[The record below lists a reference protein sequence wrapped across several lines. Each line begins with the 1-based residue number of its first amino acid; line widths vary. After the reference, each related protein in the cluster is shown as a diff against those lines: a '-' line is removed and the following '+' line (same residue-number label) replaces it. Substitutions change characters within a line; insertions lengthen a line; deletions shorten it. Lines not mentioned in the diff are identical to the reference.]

1 MTVQDRSSAN
11 SSPAKS
17 GLEGALSSCRGA
29 LFAIVLFSLCIN
41 LLLLSVPLYMLQIYD
56 RVLSSRSEQTLILLT
71 VITVGL
77 LVVLGLL
84 EIVRSRVLVRTGVRL
99 DSNLKTRIFSA
110 TFRHSLSIPGG
121 GQAQALRDLDA
132 VRQFMTGPG
141 LIAFADAPWIPLFV
155 AVGFL
160 FHPWL
165 GFISL
170 GGAIVIF
177 LLALTN
183 EFITRK
189 PLGESSR
196 LSLRA
201 NAFVD
206 ASLRNSEALQAMGM
220 MSGVMQRW
228 VNRHQYMLT
237 LQARASDRAGVI
249 LGMTKFI
256 RLSLQVAVLGV
267 GAYLVL
273 QLEITPGTMI
283 AASIIMARALAP
295 VEVAVGQWRSFVG
308 ARNAYG
314 RLKEL
319 LMRFPEDG
327 DRLSLPKP
335 TGELV
340 AERVYVMPPGSTVP
354 ALKGVSFQL
363 NAGQTLGVIG
373 PSAAGKSTLA
383 RILVGVWPIASGSV
397 RLDGAELSHWNPE
410 ELGPHIGYLP
420 QDVELFEGTVAENIA
435 RFADYDPD
443 AVIAAAKQAG
453 VHDMVQRLSDGYST
467 QIGSGGGVLSGGQ
480 RQRVA
485 LARALYGDPVLV
497 VLDEPNAA
505 LDTEGEKALVQVLAD
520 LKQDGKTVVLITHRP
535 ALLASSDRVLVLQNG
550 EIESLGSREEVMAR
564 YSKRAALAEAG
575 GGGGHPQVTQ
585 LRRN

>member
-1 MTVQDRSSAN
+1 MTPQN
-11 SSPAKS
+11 SKTAGGAPTRV
-17 GLEGALSSCRGA
+17 GLDGALSTCRGA
-29 LFAIVLFSLCIN
+29 LASIVVFSLFIN
-41 LLLLSVPLYMLQIYD
+41 LLLLAVPLYMLQIYD

-71 VITVGL
+71 LITVGL
-77 LVVLGLL
+77 LLVLGLL

-110 TFRHSLSIPGG
+110 TFKRSLSIPGG

-141 LIAFADAPWIPLFV
+141 LIAFADAPWIPLFI

-170 GGAIVIF
+170 GGAVIIF
-177 LLALTN
+177 ILAITN
-183 EFITRK
+183 EFLTRK
-189 PLGESSR
+189 PLGDASR
-196 LSLRA
+196 LQLGA
-201 NAFVD
+201 NSFVD
-206 ASLRNSEALQAMGM
+206 ASLRNAEALQAMGM

-228 VNRHQYMLT
+228 VKRHQYMLA

-249 LGMTKFI
+249 LGMTKFV
-256 RLSLQVAVLGV
+256 RLTLQVAVLGV
-267 GAYLVL
+267 GAFLVL
-273 QLEITPGTMI
+273 QAEITPGTMI

-295 VEVAVGQWRSFVG
+295 VEVAVSQWRAFVG
-308 ARNAYG
+308 ARTAYS

-319 LMRFPEDG
+319 LVRFPEEG
-327 DRLSLPKP
+327 ERLSLPKP

-340 AERVYVMPPGSTVP
+340 TERLYVMPPGSQVP
-354 ALKGVSFQL
+354 ALKGVGFQL
-363 NAGQTLGVIG
+363 AAGQTLGVIG

-397 RLDGAELSHWNPE
+397 RLDGAELSHWNPD

-435 RFADYDPD
+435 RFSDFDTD
-443 AVIAAAKQAG
+443 TVIAAAKQAG

-467 QIGSGGGVLSGGQ
+467 QIGSGGNALSGGQ
-480 RQRVA
+480 RQRIA
-485 LARALYGDPVLV
+485 LARALYGDPVLI

-550 EIESLGSREEVMAR
+550 EIESLGNREEVMAR
-564 YSKRAALAEAG
+564 YSKRAAVAEAG
-575 GGGGHPQVTQ
+575 ATGHPQVTQ
-585 LRRN
+585 LRRT